1 MRATV
6 GECHRR
12 MQNNSKYSP
21 TGVWWVKTSV
31 VLINYRYCRIG
42 GNFLTLKLHLKRIP
56 NVWFDWIFKKKKK
69 RKIFT
74 HAWTSKFRF
83 NMIVAQIRLPA
94 FWRHIGVEKFNFC
107 LKVRLALLF
116 PNYQQL
122 PEVARSRYQHRARV
136 PVGILTEL
144 RGRNIAV
151 VFYNTHPLLM
161 YLRTLY
167 PDRGVVLIVH
177 S

>member
-74 HAWTSKFRF
+74 HAWTSKFRY
-83 NMIVAQIRLPA
+83 NMIVAQKRLPA

-116 PNYQQL
+116 PNYLKL
-122 PEVARSRYQHRARV
+122 PVADTSTGLGYQWAFLLSWGGETLRWCSTIHTRCSCTFEHC
-136 PVGILTEL
+136 IL
-144 RGRNIAV
+144 I
-151 VFYNTHPLLM
+151 
-161 YLRTLY
+161 
-167 PDRGVVLIVH
+167 GV
-177 S
+177 SF